1 MNANAMVKPRIGD
14 VNIGMRTLLT
24 MPWRFSAP
32 KPTPMIVAPSR
43 PPISAWLLELGRP
56 CCQVMRFH
64 VIAPMSA
71 AATMAWVVVASLTR
85 PLPIVFATAV
95 PTKAPMK
102 LNAVAIRMAQ
112 PGDSA
117 RVATD
122 VAIEL
127 AVSWN
132 PFV

>member
-1 MNANAMVKPRIGD
+1 MP
-14 VNIGMRTLLT
+14 LT
-24 MPWRFSAP
+24 FSAP
-32 KPTPMIVAPSR
+32 VPTPMIVAPSR

-56 CCQVMRFH
+56 CCQVIRFQA
-64 VIAPMSA
+64 IAPMSA
-71 AATMAWVVVASLTR
+71 AATIAWVVVWSSTR
-85 PLPIVFATAV
+85 PLPIVVATAV
-95 PTKAPMK
+95 PANAPMK

-112 PGDSA
+112 PGDRA

-132 PFV
+132 PLV

>member
-1 MNANAMVKPRIGD
+1 MPL
-14 VNIGMRTLLT
+14 TL
-24 MPWRFSAP
+24 SAP
-32 KPTPMIVAPSR
+32 TPAPMIVAPSR

-56 CCQVMRFH
+56 CCQVMRFQ

-71 AATMAWVVVASLTR
+71 AATIAWVVVCVVDEAAADRRGDRRAGERADEVERRGHEDR
-85 PLPIVFATAV
+85 PA
-95 PTKAPMK
+95 
-102 LNAVAIRMAQ
+102 RRQ
-112 PGDSA
+112 C

-127 AVSWN
+127 AVSWK

>member
-1 MNANAMVKPRIGD
+1 MVKPRIGE
-14 VNIGMRTLLT
+14 VIIGMSTLLT
-24 MPWRFSAP
+24 MPSMFSAP
-32 KPTPMIVAPSR
+32 NPAPMIVAPSR
-43 PPISAWLLELGRP
+43 PPMSAWLLELGRP
-56 CCQVMRFH
+56 RCQVMRFQ

-71 AATMAWVVVASLTR
+71 AATMAWVVVASFTR
-85 PLPIVFATAV
+85 PLPMVLATAV
-95 PTKAPMK
+95 PRNAPMK

>member
-1 MNANAMVKPRIGD
+1 MTIPL
-14 VNIGMRTLLT
+14 TLRALV
-24 MPWRFSAP
+24 
-32 KPTPMIVAPSR
+32 PTPMIVAPMR
-43 PPISAWLLELGRP
+43 PPMSAWLLELGRP
-56 CCQVMRFH
+56 RCQVIRFQL
-64 VIAPMSA
+64 IAPRSA
-71 AATMAWVVVASLTR
+71 AATIACVVVCSLTS
-85 PLPIVFATAV
+85 PLPMVVATAV
-95 PTKAPMK
+95 PANAPMK
-102 LNAVAIRMAQ
+102 LNAVAIRIAQ

>member
-1 MNANAMVKPRIGD
+1 
-14 VNIGMRTLLT
+14 MRTLST
-24 MPWRFSAP
+24 MPATFSAP
-32 KPTPMIVAPSR
+32 VPTPMIVAPSR

-56 CCQVMRFH
+56 CCQVMRFQ

-71 AATMAWVVVASLTR
+71 AATIAWVVVCSSTR
-85 PLPIVFATAV
+85 PLPMVVATAV
-95 PTKAPMK
+95 PANAPMK
-102 LNAVAIRMAQ
+102 LNAVAMRMAQ
-112 PGDSA
+112 PGDRA

-127 AVSWN
+127 AVSWK